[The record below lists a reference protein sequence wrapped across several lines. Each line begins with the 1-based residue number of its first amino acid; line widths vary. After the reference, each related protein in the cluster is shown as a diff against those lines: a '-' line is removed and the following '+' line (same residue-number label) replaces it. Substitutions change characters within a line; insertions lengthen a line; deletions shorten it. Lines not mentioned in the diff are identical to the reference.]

1 MDILY
6 YYLIIFMHNFHASL
20 YETLTFH
27 ANQWYEIGIYFAL
40 IFHAQN
46 LHINQTVMC
55 MKPT

>member
-1 MDILY
+1 
-6 YYLIIFMHNFHASL
+6 MHNFHASL
-20 YETLTFH
+20 YETLMFH

-46 LHINQTVMC
+46 LHINQAVMC